1 MIGKLKPLQFLRRLN
16 FKELTTGT
24 VLVVEAVDFLD
35 ASLAKSPSSTSSS
48 VRFLGKLE
56 NIDGVFSLKGFQVN
70 SGLRDKYPTAFF
82 GDEKGE
88 LFERSHAGLEHLVM

>member
-1 MIGKLKPLQFLRRLN
+1 MIGKLEPLQFLRRLN

-48 VRFLGKLE
+48 VRFLRKLE
-56 NIDGVFSLKGFQVN
+56 NIDRVFSLKGFQIN

-82 GDEKGE
+82 RDKKRE
-88 LFERSHAGLEHLVM
+88 LFERSHAILSHFFM